1 MIAIIDYGMGNL
13 RSIHKAFEHVE
24 HPACVTRSP
33 AAIADASHVVLPGVG
48 AFPDCMRN
56 LDRFNLIE
64 PIHLAIRSGKPF
76 LGICLGLQLLF
87 TEGEE
92 FGPHPGLAVLK
103 GRVVRFPAGAHG
115 LKIPHM
121 GWNQVRRVR
130 PLALFSGIAEGAYF
144 YFVHSYYVVPEDRDL
159 VATTTSY
166 GLEFVS
172 SIQQENL
179 FACQFH
185 PEKSQSAGLKLL
197 RSFGAVQ

>member
-13 RSIHKAFEHVE
+13 RSIHKAFEHVG
-24 HPACVTRSP
+24 HPAVVTRS
-33 AAIADASHVVLPGVG
+33 ATAIADASHVVLPGVG

-56 LDRFNLIE
+56 LDRFGLIE
-64 PIHLAIRSGKPF
+64 PIHRAIRSGKPF

-103 GRVVRFPAGAHG
+103 GRVVRFPDGGQG

-121 GWNQVRRVR
+121 GWNQVKRVK
-130 PLALFSGIAEGAYF
+130 PSALLNGMADGAYF
-144 YFVHSYYVVPEDRDL
+144 YFVHSYYVVPEDQTL
-159 VATTTSY
+159 TATTTTY

-185 PEKSQSAGLKLL
+185 PEKSQAAGLTVL
-197 RSFGAVQ
+197 RTFGVAR

>member
-13 RSIHKAFEHVE
+13 RSIHKAFEHVG
-24 HPACVTRSP
+24 HPAVVTRSP

-56 LDRFNLIE
+56 LERFGLIE
-64 PIHLAIRSGKPF
+64 PIHRAIRSGKPF

-103 GRVVRFPAGAHG
+103 GRVVRFPIGMGGAAG

-121 GWNQVRRVR
+121 GWNRVTLVKPVAFFR
-130 PLALFSGIAEGAYF
+130 GIATGAYF
-144 YFVHSYYVVPEDRDL
+144 YFVHSYYVVPEDQTI

-166 GLEFVS
+166 GSEFVS
-172 SIQQENL
+172 SIQRENL
-179 FACQFH
+179 
-185 PEKSQSAGLKLL
+185 
-197 RSFGAVQ
+197 